1 MGKRVTKK
9 SLAKRVR
16 VTKNGKLIRRPLG
29 VNHFKTRKSNKNLRD
44 KRKARTFSKSDR
56 QNILTY

>member
-1 MGKRVTKK
+1 MGKKVTSK

-16 VTKNGKLIRRPLG
+16 ITRNGKMVRRPLG

-44 KRKARTFSKSDR
+44 KRKGRAIHDADAK
-56 QNILTY
+56 NIATY